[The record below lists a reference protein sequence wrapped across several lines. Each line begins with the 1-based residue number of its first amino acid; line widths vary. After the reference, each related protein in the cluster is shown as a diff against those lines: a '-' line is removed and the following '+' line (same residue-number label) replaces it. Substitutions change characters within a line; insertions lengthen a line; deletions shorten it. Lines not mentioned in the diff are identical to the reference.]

1 MIDRSV
7 HLADL
12 AALGLLTD
20 IKNSGLYS
28 ILYLSCTSTLIQINM
43 LSCLIFLHCLIVF
56 YPCFM
61 LFCNDEEDFTYHIL
75 RDVSPFLNAL
85 DLVLHLWFTVP
96 ISVCLLSPTLFQILF
111 LLCFFV
117 ISFITCLELNGAW
130 NCHAHS
136 HCSSPLV
143 HSGQQMTLS
152 LEPKTVMLSSIFP
165 THTQNSRMC
174 IFSFTSSWIHS
185 QSSVSD
191 KMGAD
196 FFGSL
201 NSY

>member
-1 MIDRSV
+1 MIHRSV

-12 AALGLLTD
+12 AASGLLTD

-28 ILYLSCTSTLIQINM
+28 LLYLSCTSTLIQINM
-43 LSCLIFLHCLIVF
+43 LSCLIFWHCLIVF
-56 YPCFM
+56 YVSFM
-61 LFCNDEEDFTYHIL
+61 LFCNDEEDST
-75 RDVSPFLNAL
+75 SPFLNAL

-117 ISFITCLELNGAW
+117 ISFITCLKLNGAW

-152 LEPKTVMLSSIFP
+152 PEPKTVMLLSSIFP
-165 THTQNSRMC
+165 THTQNCRMC
-174 IFSFTSSWIHS
+174 IFSFTSGWIHS
-185 QSSVSD
+185 WSSMSD
-191 KMGAD
+191 KMGAG
-196 FFGSL
+196 FFVSL
-201 NSY
+201 NS

>member
-1 MIDRSV
+1 MIHRSV

-12 AALGLLTD
+12 AASGLLTD

-28 ILYLSCTSTLIQINM
+28 LLYLSCTSTLIQINM
-43 LSCLIFLHCLIVF
+43 LSCLIFWYCLIVF
-56 YPCFM
+56 YVCFM
-61 LFCNDEEDFTYHIL
+61 LFCNDEEDST
-75 RDVSPFLNAL
+75 SPFLDAL

-117 ISFITCLELNGAW
+117 ISFITCLKLNGAW

-152 LEPKTVMLSSIFP
+152 PEPKTVMLLSSIFP
-165 THTQNSRMC
+165 THTQNCRMC
-174 IFSFTSSWIHS
+174 ISSFTSGWIHS
-185 QSSVSD
+185 WSSMSD
-191 KMGAD
+191 KMGAG
-196 FFGSL
+196 FFVSL